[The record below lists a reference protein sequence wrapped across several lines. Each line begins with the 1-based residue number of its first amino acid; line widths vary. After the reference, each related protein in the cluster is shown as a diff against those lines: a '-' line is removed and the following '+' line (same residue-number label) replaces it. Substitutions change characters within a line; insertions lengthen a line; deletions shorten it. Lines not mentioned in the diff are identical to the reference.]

1 MGHLTVVHWSR
12 VSVRDGHAGADMSD
26 SCRLMRICGH
36 VRCVLAEKSDGAMK
50 KSQITPKIAFLAVQN
65 SSIGDLVTDSLTQ

>member
-50 KSQITPKIAFLAVQN
+50 KTQITPKIAFLAVQN
-65 SSIGDLVTDSLTQ
+65 SSIGDLVTD